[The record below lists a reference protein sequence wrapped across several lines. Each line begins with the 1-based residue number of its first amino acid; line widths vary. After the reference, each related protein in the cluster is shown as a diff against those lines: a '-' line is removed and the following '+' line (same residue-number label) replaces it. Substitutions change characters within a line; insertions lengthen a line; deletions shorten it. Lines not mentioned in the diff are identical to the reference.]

1 MSREHL
7 SGTRRECKPGRKQCY
22 LGGCNSGYEE
32 VNEMRDIACYCS
44 QTNIIQFVLHGN
56 VEALT
61 GHTDP
66 HMMLIG
72 QEIVGRHQKNIL

>member
-7 SGTRRECKPGRKQCY
+7 SGTRRECIPGRKQCY

-32 VNEMRDIACYCS
+32 VNKMRDIACYCS
-44 QTNIIQFVLHGN
+44 QTNIIQFVLHGP

-61 GHTDP
+61 
-66 HMMLIG
+66 HMFLIG
-72 QEIVGRHQKNIL
+72 QETVGRHQKNSL